1 MVVDKASVLKSIQ
14 EMPDHLSFDQ
24 LVSKLL
30 LLFKI
35 EEGLRDL
42 QSGKVVSIEDAKKQH
57 ERWLK

>member
-1 MVVDKASVLKSIQ
+1 MVVDKASVLKSIE

-24 LVSKLL
+24 LVSRLL

-42 QSGKVVSIEDAKKQH
+42 QLGKKMSIEEAKQQH
-57 ERWLK
+57 EKWLK